1 MLTDRAGGRC
11 TGHLT
16 KTRRAVM
23 PSRLLSQ
30 RLTACFLLIFS
41 TEDHGATIE
50 FLVFADK
57 FFSTPPTYLLFLTS
71 LHRTILRLHWLP
83 HCLLLYLILCAH
95 FGIVVQHALALL
107 VSLLVFSTLWHPLE
121 LSNQFGRLHSS
132 LWLASSCCALSCTM
146 LCGVCRRPLH
156 SCDRRGYEAH

>member
-1 MLTDRAGGRC
+1 
-11 TGHLT
+11 
-16 KTRRAVM
+16 M

-57 FFSTPPTYLLFLTS
+57 FFSTPPTSLLFLTS

-83 HCLLLYLILCAH
+83 HCLLLYLIVCAH
-95 FGIVVQHALALL
+95 FGIVVQHTLALL
-107 VSLLVFSTLWHPLE
+107 ASLIVSAHFGIQ
-121 LSNQFGRLHSS
+121 LSLATSSVGFTPPCGLHLPVAHSP
-132 LWLASSCCALSCTM
+132 AQCCA
-146 LCGVCRRPLH
+146 VCADDH
-156 SCDRRGYEAH
+156 SIHVIGGAMKLTDRGNHL